1 MNEQRIKEIRE
12 SKDKARRRQERNYQE
27 SGIGSYQSKARQYEE
42 IVDICDIALSV
53 ARERDEA
60 RAIKAELMMIAEQ
73 AYRAEKNCHGC
84 GNETPVVLNKV
95 LQMAKKYGCWRDP
108 RG

>member
-60 RAIKAELMMIAEQ
+60 RAIKSELMMIAEQ
-73 AYRAEKNCHGC
+73 AYIAEKNCHGC
-84 GNETPVVLNKV
+84 GSETPVVLNKV